1 MECEVNSKLQISN
14 FKLKKMK
21 TLNYLFETSWEVCNM
36 VGGIYTVISTK
47 AEEIKQLL
55 DDHYIT
61 IGPDVV
67 KEAHETMY
75 FVEDPALFPE
85 WREKVSEQLGVKVRI
100 GRWKISAKPIAIL
113 IDYTSMYSIKNDIL
127 AHLWEKY
134 ELDSIQG
141 QWDYIEPVVF
151 GYAAGKVIESFVE
164 WNVGQDDN
172 IVAQFHE
179 WMTGAGVLYI
189 KEHCPYISTVFT
201 THATYLGRAISG
213 NGLPLYRDLNTYNW
227 QSMASR
233 FNIVSQQ
240 SMEMKSAQNADVF
253 TTVSEITAQE
263 CEQFLLRKPDFIT
276 INGINSDFNGFD
288 ASARKTSREKIFEV
302 MDALCGK
309 EVSRDS
315 MLIIN
320 SGRYEFHNKGI
331 DLYIKMLAKL
341 NHDENLKRD
350 IVAVIAVP
358 GNIAGPSKDLQHRL
372 NKEVE
377 IKGHTDYPCTHY
389 IHDYQWD
396 MILNSLRDNGLQN
409 NEGDRVKVM
418 FVPAYLNGNDGV
430 FNIKYNS
437 FLYAFDL
444 SVFPSYYEPWGYT
457 PLESI
462 AHGIPTITMD
472 ICGFGRYVLSQNMD
486 SEAVTVIHRE
496 EENGETVVNQMMA
509 VVEKM
514 NAHSEKENKAISAKA
529 EEIASKFV
537 WKELIINYMNAYDLA
552 VRKAGSKDYLKQS
565 RKYSEVL
572 RNFDYKKQDAPT
584 WKKILVEPVYT
595 DMMKKLQ
602 ELSMNLWWCWNVDAF
617 ELFES
622 IDPVAFERLEQNPI
636 ALIKRLTKF
645 QVESLEQDDK
655 FVEKLNKVYD
665 RFQKYMS
672 VKPENDNKIAYFS
685 MEYGLLKS
693 LKIYSGGLGILAGDY
708 LKQASDSN
716 ANLLAIGLLY
726 RYGYFNQE
734 LSVWGDQLS
743 QYLPQTFSELP
754 LEPVRDKDG
763 NWVTIS
769 IAFPGR
775 SVYAKVWKVNVGR
788 ISLYLLDTDI
798 EQNSQEDRA
807 ITGQLYGGDS
817 EMRIKQEL
825 FLGVGGIR
833 MLNALNIKPTVYHC
847 NEGHA
852 AFCVLERMSNYVQ
865 KHNLDFEV
873 AKELVKTS
881 TLFTTHTPVP
891 AGHDAFAED
900 LMRTYLPHFPG
911 RVNISWDD
919 FMNMGRMHHD
929 PSEKFSMSVLAV
941 NFSQEVNGVSKIH
954 GRVSREMFQEMWP
967 GYFAEENHIGYV
979 TNGVHLPTWAD
990 KHWQRLYNK
999 VLGEYYLANQSD
1011 PTVWEK
1017 IQNVPAKDFW
1027 EIRKELK
1034 HNLFA
1039 FVREKTIRD
1048 MQSRSESPKLIM
1060 ETMDNINE
1068 NALVIGFAR
1077 RFATYK
1083 RAHLLFTNIERLA
1096 KLVNDPKRP
1105 VIFLFAGKAHPND
1118 KAGQDLIKNIIEVGR
1133 RKEFIGKVLFINNYD
1148 MEIGKLLT
1156 SSVDIWMNTP
1166 TRPLEASGTSG
1177 EKAAMNGTL
1186 NFSVLDGWWAEG
1198 YRPKAGWAIKEE
1210 RTYNDQ
1216 KYQDELDAEII
1227 YNTFENEII
1236 PMYFKRDKDGVPAE
1250 WIQYMKNDMMQI
1262 APFYTMKRMLDD
1274 YFAQYYNKLIERTN
1288 WMRADRYAKAFEIV
1302 DWKRNIEANW
1312 DKIEV
1317 ESIKVPDPDV
1327 RPLTFGDVFI
1337 AEITLKTPGLKK
1349 GDVGIEMMIGEKN
1362 NGVVN
1367 KLVRVEQLQLV
1378 DSGEGWAKY
1387 YISLP
1392 VTYAGIINYT
1402 FRIFPTNEMLP
1413 NRQDLPLVKWI

>member
-1 MECEVNSKLQISN
+1 MT
-14 FKLKKMK
+14 KK
-21 TLNYLFETSWEVCNM
+21 TDYLFETSWEVCNM

-47 AEEIKQLL
+47 ANELKQLL

-75 FVEDPALFPE
+75 FVEDQSLFPE

-134 ELDSIQG
+134 QLDSIQG
-141 QWDYIEPVVF
+141 QWDYVEPVVF

-164 WNVGQDDN
+164 WNVGPDDSV
-172 IVAQFHE
+172 VAQFHE

-213 NGLPLYRDLNTYNW
+213 NGLPLYRDLSSYDW
-227 QSMASR
+227 QTMASR

-276 INGINSDFNGFD
+276 INGINSDFRGFLD
-288 ASARKTSREKIFEV
+288 SARNDSRKKIFEII
-302 MDALCGK
+302 DALCGK

-315 MLIIN
+315 LLLIN
-320 SGRYEFHNKGI
+320 SGRYEFHNKGT

-341 NHDENLKRD
+341 NHDTNLKRD

-358 GNIAGPSKDLQHRL
+358 GNIAGPSKDLLHRL

-389 IHDYQWD
+389 VHDYQWD
-396 MILNSLRDNGLQN
+396 MVLNALRENGLQN

-418 FVPAYLNGNDGV
+418 FIPAYLNGNDGI
-430 FNIKYNS
+430 FNIKYNE
-437 FLYAFDL
+437 FLYGFDL

-472 ICGFGRYVLSQNMD
+472 VSGFGKYIQSKMID

-496 EENGETVVNQMMA
+496 EGNGDAVVNEMEKVVLKMA
-509 VVEKM
+509 
-514 NAHSEKENKAISAKA
+514 AHSEKETAEISKQAI
-529 EEIASKFV
+529 EIASSLT
-537 WKELIINYMNAYDLA
+537 WKDLIVNYFNSYDLA
-552 VRKAGSKDYLKQS
+552 VKKAGGKEYLKQS

-572 RNFDYKKQDAPT
+572 KNFDYKKQDSPT
-584 WKKILVEPVYT
+584 WKKIMIDPVYS
-595 DMMKKLQ
+595 DEMKKLQ
-602 ELSMNLWWCWNVDAF
+602 ELANNLWWCWNVDAI

-622 IDPVAFERLEQNPI
+622 LDPVAFERLEQNPI
-636 ALIKRLTKF
+636 ALMNSLTKS
-645 QVESLEQDDK
+645 QIDELEQDEK
-655 FVEKLNKVYD
+655 FIARLNKVYD
-665 RFQKYMS
+665 RFKKYMS
-672 VKPENDNKIAYFS
+672 EKPADDNKIAYFS

-743 QYLPQTFSELP
+743 QYLPQKFSMLP
-754 LEPVRDKDG
+754 IEPVRGDDG
-763 NWVTIS
+763 NWVMIS

-775 SVYAKVWKVNVGR
+775 SVYAKVWKVSVGR

-798 EQNSQEDRA
+798 EQNSPEDRA

-817 EMRIKQEL
+817 EMRIKQEV
-825 FLGVGGIR
+825 FLGIGGIR
-833 MLNALNIKPTVYHC
+833 MLNALNIKPTIYHC

-852 AFCVLERMSNYVQ
+852 AFCGLERLSNYVT
-865 KHNLDFEV
+865 KHNLDFDV
-873 AKELVKTS
+873 AKELVRTS

-900 LMRTYLPHFPG
+900 LMRTYLSHFPP
-911 RVNISWDD
+911 RVNISWEE
-919 FMNMGRMHHD
+919 FMDMGRMHHGD
-929 PSEKFSMSVLAV
+929 PNEKFSMSVLAV
-941 NFSQEVNGVSKIH
+941 NLSQEVNGVSRIH
-954 GRVSREMFQEMWP
+954 GRVSREMFQQMWP

-990 KHWQRLYNK
+990 KHWQSLYNK
-999 VLGEYYLANQSD
+999 VLGEDYLANQSD
-1011 PTVWEK
+1011 PTVWQK
-1017 IQNVPAKDFW
+1017 IQDVPDSEFW
-1027 EIRKELK
+1027 KIRKELK
-1034 HNLFA
+1034 HNLIEFIKVKLA
-1039 FVREKTIRD
+1039 DD
-1048 MQSRSESPKLIM
+1048 MRHRSESPKLII
-1060 ETMDNINE
+1060 ETLEKLNE
-1068 NALVIGFAR
+1068 NALIIGFAR

-1083 RAHLLFTNIERLA
+1083 RAHLLFRNLERLA
-1096 KLVNDPKRP
+1096 EIVNDPKRP

-1118 KAGQDLIKNIIEVGR
+1118 KAGQDLIKNIIEVSR
-1133 RKEFIGKVLFINNYD
+1133 KKEFIGKVLFLNNYD

-1156 SSVDIWMNTP
+1156 SSVDVWMNTP

-1216 KYQDELDAEII
+1216 RYQDELDAETI

-1236 PMYFKRDKDGVPAE
+1236 PLYFKRNKEGIPAE

-1274 YFAQYYNKLIERTN
+1274 YFSQYYNKLIERTN
-1288 WMRADRYAKAFEIV
+1288 WMKANRYAKAFEIV
-1302 DWKRNIEANW
+1302 EWKRNLQANW

-1327 RPLTFGDVFI
+1327 RPLNYGDVMI
-1337 AEITLKTPGLKK
+1337 AEITLNTPGLKK
-1349 GDVGIEMMIGEKN
+1349 GDVGIEFVAAAKTNDVID
-1362 NGVVN
+1362 
-1367 KLVRVEQLQLV
+1367 KLIRVDKLQLV
-1378 DSGEGWAKY
+1378 DSGDGWARY
-1387 YISLP
+1387 YINLQINR
-1392 VTYAGIINYT
+1392 AGVFHYT
-1402 FRIFPTNEMLP
+1402 FRIFPTNAMLP
-1413 NRQDLPLVKWI
+1413 HRQDLPLVKWI

>member
-1 MECEVNSKLQISN
+1 MNPD
-14 FKLKKMK
+14 
-21 TLNYLFETSWEVCNM
+21 YLFETSWEVCNM

-75 FVEDPALFPE
+75 FIEDTALFPE

-113 IDYTSMYSIKNDIL
+113 IDYTSMYSIKNEIL

-134 ELDSIQG
+134 QLDSIQG

-151 GYAAGKVIESFVE
+151 GYAAGKVIEHFVE
-164 WNVGQDDN
+164 WNVGQDN
-172 IVAQFHE
+172 NVVAQFHE

-201 THATYLGRAISG
+201 THATYLGRAVSG
-213 NGLPLYRDLNTYNW
+213 NGLPLYRELGSYNW
-227 QSMASR
+227 QNMASR

-253 TTVSEITAQE
+253 TTVSDITAQE

-276 INGINSDFNGFD
+276 INGINSDFDKNCKD
-288 ASARKTSREKIFEV
+288 VRPYVSTSRQRVFEII
-302 MDALCGK
+302 DALCGK

-315 MLIIN
+315 MLLIN

-341 NHDENLKRD
+341 NHDTNLIRD

-358 GNIAGPSKDLQHRL
+358 GNIAGPSKDLMHRL

-396 MILNSLRDNGLQN
+396 MVLNALRDNGLQN

-418 FVPAYLNGNDGV
+418 FIPAYMNGNDGV
-430 FNIKYNS
+430 FNIKYNE
-437 FLYAFDL
+437 FLYGFDL

-457 PLESI
+457 PLESV

-472 ICGFGRYVLSQNMD
+472 VSGFGKYIQGKKIDN
-486 SEAVTVIHRE
+486 EAVTVIHRE
-496 EENGETVVNQMMA
+496 EGNDNSVVDEMTKVVLKMA
-509 VVEKM
+509 S
-514 NAHSEKENKAISAKA
+514 HSEKENAEISKKAL
-529 EEIASKFV
+529 EIASSLT
-537 WKELIINYMNAYDLA
+537 WKDLIVNYLDAYDLA
-552 VRKAGSKDYLKQS
+552 VRKSGGKDYLKQS

-572 RNFDYKKQDAPT
+572 RNFDFKKQDAPT
-584 WKKILVEPVYT
+584 WKKILIEPVYS
-595 DMMKKLQ
+595 DEMKKLQ
-602 ELSMNLWWCWNVDAF
+602 ELANNLWWCWNDDAI

-636 ALIKRLTKF
+636 ALMRNLTRS
-645 QVESLEQDDK
+645 QIEDLEQDAK
-655 FVEKLNKVYD
+655 FIDRLNNVYD
-665 RFQKYMS
+665 RFKKYMS
-672 VKPENDNKIAYFS
+672 VKPADDNKIAYFS
-685 MEYGLLKS
+685 MEYGLQKS

-743 QYLPQTFSELP
+743 QYLPQKFSMLP
-754 LEPVRDKDG
+754 IEPVRDEEG

-775 SVYAKVWKVNVGR
+775 NVIAKAWKVNVGR

-798 EQNSQEDRA
+798 EQNSPEDRA

-817 EMRIKQEL
+817 EMRIKQEV
-825 FLGVGGIR
+825 FLGIGGIR
-833 MLNALNIKPTVYHC
+833 MLNALNIKPTIYHC

-852 AFCVLERMSNYVQ
+852 AFCGLERLSNYVT
-865 KHNLDFEV
+865 KHNLDFDV
-873 AKELVKTS
+873 AKELVRTS

-891 AGHDAFAED
+891 AGHDAFEEN
-900 LMRTYLPHFPG
+900 LMRTYLSHFPG
-911 RVNISWDD
+911 RVNISWEE
-919 FMNMGRMHHD
+919 FMNMGRIHHD
-929 PSEKFSMSVLAV
+929 DPNEKFSMSVLAV
-941 NFSQEVNGVSKIH
+941 NLSQEVNGVSKIH
-954 GRVSREMFQEMWP
+954 GRVSREMFRQMWP

-990 KHWQRLYNK
+990 KRWQSLYKK
-999 VLGEYYLANQSD
+999 VLGEDYLANQSD

-1017 IQNVPAKDFW
+1017 IQNVPEKDFW
-1027 EIRKELK
+1027 AIRKELK
-1034 HNLFA
+1034 HNLIEFIK
-1039 FVREKTIRD
+1039 VKLTDD
-1048 MQSRSESPKLIM
+1048 MRRRSESPKLIM
-1060 ETMDNINE
+1060 ETMEKLNE
-1068 NALVIGFAR
+1068 NALIIGFAR

-1083 RAHLLFTNIERLA
+1083 RAHLLFSNLERLA
-1096 KLVNDPKRP
+1096 EIVNDPKRP

-1118 KAGQDLIKNIIEVGR
+1118 KAGQDLIKNIIEVSR
-1133 RKEFIGKVLFINNYD
+1133 RKEFIGKVLFLNNYD

-1156 SSVDIWMNTP
+1156 SSVDVWMNTP

-1198 YRPKAGWAIKEE
+1198 YRPKAGWAIQEE
-1210 RTYNDQ
+1210 RTYDDQ
-1216 KYQDELDAEII
+1216 RYQDELDAETI
-1227 YNTFENEII
+1227 YNTFENEVI
-1236 PMYFKRDKDGVPAE
+1236 PLYFNRDKDGVPCD
-1250 WIQYMKNDMMQI
+1250 WIQYMKNDMMNI

-1274 YFAQYYNKLIERTN
+1274 YFSQYYNKLIERTN
-1288 WMRADRYAKAFEIV
+1288 WMKANRYAKAFEIV

-1327 RPLTFGDVFI
+1327 RPLNYGEVMI

-1349 GDVGIEMMIGEKN
+1349 GDVGIEFIAAEKTN
-1362 NGVVN
+1362 DVID

-1378 DSGEGWAKY
+1378 DAGDGWARY

-1392 VTYAGIINYT
+1392 INRAGVFNYT
-1402 FRIFPTNEMLP
+1402 FRIFPTNAMLP
-1413 NRQDLPLVKWI
+1413 HRQDLPLVKWI

>member
-1 MECEVNSKLQISN
+1 M
-14 FKLKKMK
+14 KKK
-21 TLNYLFETSWEVCNM
+21 TDYLFETSWEVCNM

-55 DDHYIT
+55 KDHYIT

-75 FVEDPALFPE
+75 FVEDPSLFPE

-113 IDYTSMYSIKNDIL
+113 IDYTSMYSIKNEIL

-134 ELDSIQG
+134 QLDSIQG

-164 WNVGQDDN
+164 WNVGPDDN
-172 IVAQFHE
+172 VVAQFHE

-189 KEHCPYISTVFT
+189 REHCPYISTVFT

-213 NGLPLYRDLNTYNW
+213 NGLPLYSQLESYNW
-227 QSMASR
+227 QTMASR

-253 TTVSEITAQE
+253 TTVSDITAQE
-263 CEQFLLRKPDFIT
+263 CKQFLQRKPDFIT
-276 INGINSDFNGFD
+276 INGINSDFVKNVENSD
-288 ASARKTSREKIFEV
+288 KCREKSRAKVFEV
-302 MDALCGK
+302 IDALCGK

-315 MLIIN
+315 MLLIN
-320 SGRYEFHNKGI
+320 SGRYEFHNKGT

-341 NHDENLKRD
+341 NHDESLKRD

-358 GNIAGPSKDLQHRL
+358 GNIAGPSKDLMHRL

-377 IKGHTDYPCTHY
+377 IKGHTEYPCTHY

-396 MILNSLRDNGLQN
+396 MVLNSLRDNGLQN

-418 FVPAYLNGNDGV
+418 FIPAYLNGSDGV
-430 FNIKYNS
+430 FNIKYNE
-437 FLYAFDL
+437 FLYGFDL

-457 PLESI
+457 PLESV
-462 AHGIPTITMD
+462 AHGIPTIAMD
-472 ICGFGRYVLSQNMD
+472 VSGFGKYIQGKNID
-486 SEAVTVIHRE
+486 NEAVSVIHRE
-496 EENGETVVNQMMA
+496 EGNEDSVINEMEKVVLKMASHSDEETA
-509 VVEKM
+509 EISK
-514 NAHSEKENKAISAKA
+514 KAI
-529 EEIASKFV
+529 EIASSLT
-537 WKELIINYMNAYDLA
+537 WKDLIVNYYNAYDLA
-552 VRKAGSKDYLKQS
+552 VTKSEGKEYLKQS
-565 RKYSEVL
+565 KNYSEVL
-572 RNFDYKKQDAPT
+572 RNFDYKKQDTPT
-584 WKKILVEPVYT
+584 WKKILIDPVYSQQ
-595 DMMKKLQ
+595 MKKLQ
-602 ELSMNLWWCWNVDAF
+602 ELSNNLWWCWNMDAI

-622 IDPVAFERLEQNPI
+622 IDPIAFERLEQNPI
-636 ALIKRLTKF
+636 ALMKSLTKS
-645 QVESLEQDDK
+645 QIDDLEQDER
-655 FVEKLNKVYD
+655 FITRLNKVYD
-665 RFQKYMS
+665 KFKKYMS
-672 VKPENDNKIAYFS
+672 VKPANDNKIAYFS
-685 MEYGLLKS
+685 MEYGLQKS

-726 RYGYFNQE
+726 RYGYFNQD
-734 LSVWGDQLS
+734 LSVSGEQLS

-754 LEPVRDKDG
+754 IEPVRDDDG

-775 SVYAKVWKVNVGR
+775 SVYAKAWKVSVGR

-798 EQNSQEDRA
+798 EQNSPEDRA

-817 EMRIKQEL
+817 EMRIKQEV
-825 FLGVGGIR
+825 FLGIGGIR
-833 MLNALNIKPTVYHC
+833 MLNAMNIKPTIYHC

-852 AFCVLERMSNYVQ
+852 AFCGLERLSNYVTR
-865 KHNLDFEV
+865 HNLDFDV
-873 AKELVKTS
+873 AKELVRTS

-891 AGHDAFAED
+891 AGHDAFEEN
-900 LMRTYLPHFPG
+900 LMRTYLSHFPG
-911 RVNISWDD
+911 RVNISWEE
-919 FMNMGRMHHD
+919 FMNMGRIRRDD
-929 PSEKFSMSVLAV
+929 PNEKFSMSVLAV
-941 NFSQEVNGVSKIH
+941 NLSQEVNGVSKIH
-954 GRVSREMFQEMWP
+954 GRVSREMFQQMWP

-990 KHWQRLYNK
+990 KHWQCMYK
-999 VLGEYYLANQSD
+999 EVLGEDYLDNQSD
-1011 PTVWEK
+1011 PTVWKK
-1017 IQNVPAKDFW
+1017 IQDVPAKDFW
-1027 EIRKELK
+1027 AIRKELK
-1034 HNLFA
+1034 HNLIEFIKVKLA
-1039 FVREKTIRD
+1039 DD
-1048 MQSRSESPKLIM
+1048 MRRRSESPKLII
-1060 ETMDNINE
+1060 ETMEKLNE
-1068 NALVIGFAR
+1068 NAVIIGFAR

-1083 RAHLLFTNIERLA
+1083 RAHLLFSNLEKLA
-1096 KLVNDPKRP
+1096 EIVNDPKRP

-1118 KAGQDLIKNIIEVGR
+1118 KAGQDLIKNIIEVSR
-1133 RKEFIGKVLFINNYD
+1133 RKEFIGKVVFINNYD

-1156 SSVDIWMNTP
+1156 SSVDVWMNTP

-1186 NFSVLDGWWAEG
+1186 NLSVLDGWWAEG

-1210 RTYNDQ
+1210 RTYDDQ
-1216 KYQDELDAEII
+1216 RYQDELDAEII
-1227 YNTFENEII
+1227 YDIIENEIVQL
-1236 PMYFKRDKDGVPAE
+1236 YFNRDKDGVPCE

-1274 YFAQYYNKLIERTN
+1274 YFSQYYTKLIERTN
-1288 WMRADRYAKAFEIV
+1288 WMKANRYAKAFEIV
-1302 DWKRNIEANW
+1302 DWKRNIQANW

-1327 RPLTFGDVFI
+1327 RPLTYGDVMI
-1337 AEITLKTPGLKK
+1337 AEITLKTPGLQK
-1349 GDVGIEMMIGEKN
+1349 GDVGIEL
-1362 NGVVN
+1362 VVASKTN
-1367 KLVRVEQLQLV
+1367 DVIDKLVRVDPLQLV
-1378 DSGEGWAKY
+1378 DAGDGWARY

-1392 VTYAGIINYT
+1392 INRAGVFNYT
-1402 FRIFPTNEMLP
+1402 FRIFPTNAMLP
-1413 NRQDLPLVKWI
+1413 HRQDLPLVKWI